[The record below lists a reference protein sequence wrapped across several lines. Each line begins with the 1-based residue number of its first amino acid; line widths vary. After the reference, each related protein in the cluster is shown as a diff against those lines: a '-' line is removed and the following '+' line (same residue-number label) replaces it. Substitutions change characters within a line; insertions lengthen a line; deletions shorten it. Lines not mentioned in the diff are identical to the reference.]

1 MVTSTFLQRT
11 LFPTDTADIHL
22 MNGCLKSET
31 NAISNGSTGTESAAD
46 TSLWML
52 ARLISDIAADSR
64 PNGRHAERAARRDM
78 LQSDGGKHPRP
89 PPPTPDGRTDIGAL
103 KANAQ
108 RRQLQRRG
116 SPPTRSV
123 TTNQDTSPTRGQ
135 VRIGLK

>member
-11 LFPTDTADIHL
+11 LFPTDTADIYL

-78 LQSDGGKHPRP
+78 LQSDGGKTPPAP
-89 PPPTPDGRTDIGAL
+89 PPPPPPPPGQTAGRISA
-103 KANAQ
+103 
-108 RRQLQRRG
+108 R
-116 SPPTRSV
+116 
-123 TTNQDTSPTRGQ
+123 
-135 VRIGLK
+135 

>member
-11 LFPTDTADIHL
+11 LFPTDTADIYL

-64 PNGRHAERAARRDM
+64 PNGRHAERAARRGM

-89 PPPTPDGRTDIGAL
+89 PDGARRPDGYRRAERDSAAPPAAAERQP
-103 KANAQ
+103 ANQ
-108 RRQLQRRG
+108 VGNDQSG
-116 SPPTRSV
+116 HESHTGP
-123 TTNQDTSPTRGQ
+123 GQ
-135 VRIGLK
+135 NRA

>member
-11 LFPTDTADIHL
+11 LFPTDTADIYL

-78 LQSDGGKHPRP
+78 LQSDGGKTPPAP
-89 PPPTPDGRTDIGAL
+89 PPRQTAGRISARRTR
-103 KANAQ
+103 Q
-108 RRQLQRRG
+108 RSAASCSGEAARQPGR
-116 SPPTRSV
+116 
-123 TTNQDTSPTRGQ
+123 
-135 VRIGLK
+135 